1 MKCDNKS
8 IGKYISILYRY
19 QQCFMGKE
27 LKKYGLGTGQYIFL
41 LILFKKDGIS
51 QDELSKSAYIDKG
64 TTARAIAKLEN
75 EGYVLR
81 KKDEEDK
88 RTNRIYLTE
97 KALEFKPVLFKI
109 LRKWL
114 DVLSADLN
122 KEEEEVAIE
131 LLEKM
136 GESAAKYMKE
146 NN

>member
-1 MKCDNKS
+1 MNCDNKS

-19 QQCFMGKE
+19 QQGFMAKE
-27 LKKYGLGTGQYIFL
+27 LKEYNLGTGQYIFL
-41 LILFKKDGIS
+41 LTLLKKDGIS
-51 QDELSKSAYIDKG
+51 QEELSKSSYIDKG
-64 TTARAIAKLEN
+64 TTARAIAKLEQ

-97 KALEFKPVLFKI
+97 KALEFEPVLFEI
-109 LRKWL
+109 LRKW
-114 DVLSADLN
+114 VGILSSDLS
-122 KEEEEVAIE
+122 KEEEAVAIK
-131 LLEKM
+131 LLENM

>member
-1 MKCDNKS
+1 MNCDNKS
-8 IGKYISILYRY
+8 IGRYISILYRY

-27 LKKYGLGTGQYIFL
+27 LKQYSLGTGQYIFL
-41 LILFKKDGIS
+41 LTLLKKDGIS
-51 QDELSKSAYIDKG
+51 QDEISKSSYIDKG
-64 TTARAIAKLEN
+64 TTARAIAKLEK

-81 KKDEEDK
+81 EKDKDDK

-109 LRKWL
+109 LRKWIE
-114 DVLSADLN
+114 VLSADLN
-122 KEEEEVAIE
+122 KEEEAVAIK

>member
-1 MKCDNKS
+1 MNCDNKS

-19 QQCFMGKE
+19 QQCFMAKE
-27 LKKYGLGTGQYIFL
+27 LKEYNLGTGQYIFL
-41 LILFKKDGIS
+41 LTLLKKDGIS
-51 QDELSKSAYIDKG
+51 QEELSKSSYIDKG
-64 TTARAIAKLEN
+64 TTARAIAKLEQ

-97 KALEFKPVLFKI
+97 KALEFKPVLFEI
-109 LRKWL
+109 LRKW
-114 DVLSADLN
+114 VGILSSDLS
-122 KEEEEVAIE
+122 KEEEAVAIK

>member
-1 MKCDNKS
+1 MNCLNKP

-27 LKKYGLGTGQYIFL
+27 LKKYSLGTGQYIFL
-41 LILFKKDGIS
+41 LTLFKKDGIS
-51 QDELSKSAYIDKG
+51 QEEISKTSYIDKG
-64 TTARAIAKLEN
+64 TTARAIAKLEK

-88 RTNRIYLTE
+88 RANRIYLTE
-97 KALEFKPVLFKI
+97 KALEFKSVLFEI
-109 LRKWL
+109 LRKWI
-114 DVLSADLN
+114 DILSADLS
-122 KEEEEVAIE
+122 KEEEEMAIK
-131 LLEKM
+131 LLEQM